1 MNRSLSDGE
10 LARYVARQTNGFFPD
25 PSPVA
30 EEEIEAFLP
39 GVMARLEPCFAG
51 LMNGYFNRGGGPRF
65 DHLHSEQYAMFLY
78 ALGHEAWLV
87 GAEEN
92 PSRLP
97 SKCYLLNKAL
107 HGCDV
112 FFQVRLP
119 EVFWLAHPVGTV
131 LGRAEY
137 GNAFAAMQG
146 CTVGNKAGIY
156 PVFGERV
163 VMCANSAVI
172 GACRIG
178 SDVCIGAGALLVD
191 VDVPDGSTVV
201 GRGPGLKI
209 LPKRADLL
217 DCVFHPSLFPGPET
231 TGG

>member
-1 MNRSLSDGE
+1 MNRTLSDGE
-10 LARYVARQTNGFFPD
+10 LARYVTCQLNAHFPD
-25 PSPVA
+25 PCPVQ
-30 EEEIEAFLP
+30 EEEVGVLLP
-39 GVMARLEPCFAG
+39 KVTARLETCFRG
-51 LMNGYFNRGGGPRF
+51 LKNGYFHKDGEVRF

-78 ALGHEAWLV
+78 VLGNEAWSA
-87 GAEEN
+87 GGEGQ

-97 SKCYLLNKAL
+97 SKSYLLNKSL

-112 FFQVRLP
+112 YFQIGLP

-131 LGRAEY
+131 LGRATY
-137 GNAFAAMQG
+137 GNAFAVMQG
-146 CTVGNKAGIY
+146 CTVGNKAGSY

-172 GACRIG
+172 GACNIG
-178 SDVCIGAGALLVD
+178 NDVCIGAGSLLVD

-201 GRGPGLKI
+201 GRGPELKI

-217 DCVFHPSLFPGPET
+217 DGVFHPAPARNSR
-231 TGG
+231 GGE